1 MLEHDQP
8 PADAP
13 PVAEAPVEPSAEAH
27 PVRPSRRRLRI
38 GLAAAAV
45 LGCTAF
51 GVAFADNFAALGAY
65 DYRPPEQFQGL
76 PKASDGTR
84 DKQSWRIGGGSGV
97 STTSYRS
104 PDDER
109 LVFVTVAET
118 HIFLPASQLDDAI
131 AAQRASGY
139 TYTDLHDVDPGER
152 GGVMKCGLA
161 GFEDGE
167 LSVCTWADGSM
178 WAGFAEVLDGATVDP
193 DVLAG
198 RAREFRRLAEVPA

>member
-1 MLEHDQP
+1 MLEHDQQP
-8 PADAP
+8 VEAAVDVPSADAR
-13 PVAEAPVEPSAEAH
+13 
-27 PVRPSRRRLRI
+27 PVRPSRRRLWI

-45 LGCTAF
+45 VGCTAF

-65 DYRPPEQFQGL
+65 GYRPPEQFQGL

-97 STTSYRS
+97 SATSYRS
-104 PDDER
+104 SDDAR
-109 LVFVTVAET
+109 LVFVTVAEM

-131 AAQRASGY
+131 AAQRRSGY

-178 WAGFAEVLDGATVDP
+178 WAAFAEVLDGATVDP

-198 RAREFRRLAEVPA
+198 RAREFRGLAEVPA